1 METLIP
7 EPFNHNFPLVSE
19 KHPRSVQ
26 SHSDNKH
33 HFHSRK
39 GKKEDSLQFQF
50 DAKFA
55 DAALRQASNA
65 GYLVSPTKKL
75 LLDIANRY
83 TCF

>member
-7 EPFNHNFPLVSE
+7 EVFNYNNFPLVGGDKPQILEANPS
-19 KHPRSVQ
+19 
-26 SHSDNKH
+26 NK

-55 DAALRQASNA
+55 NAALRQASTA
-65 GYLVSPTKKL
+65 GFLVSPTKKL
-75 LLDIANRY
+75 LLNIANR
-83 TCF
+83 

>member
-1 METLIP
+1 METLVP
-7 EPFNHNFPLVSE
+7 EIFNHNSFPLVSE
-19 KHPRSVQ
+19 EQPKQFQ
-26 SHSDNKH
+26 SHPDNKH

-65 GYLVSPTKKL
+65 GFLVSPTKKL
-75 LLDIANRY
+75 LLKIANRSV
-83 TCF
+83 